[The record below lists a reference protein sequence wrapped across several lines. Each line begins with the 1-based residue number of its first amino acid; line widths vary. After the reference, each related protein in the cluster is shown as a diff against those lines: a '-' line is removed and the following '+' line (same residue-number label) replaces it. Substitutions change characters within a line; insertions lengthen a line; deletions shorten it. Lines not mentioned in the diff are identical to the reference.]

1 MLKGSINEYVPYN
14 FLHINHLLFR
24 KLFFFFYR
32 YWKCEDQ
39 PKSALNYHTFKTHE
53 AKSIGFDVHK
63 TLVYFDLNL
72 EGNTV

>member
-1 MLKGSINEYVPYN
+1 MSMSPIISYILIICFLGN
-14 FLHINHLLFR
+14 F
-24 KLFFFFYR
+24 FFFFYR

-39 PKSALNYHTFKTHE
+39 PESALNYHTFKIHE